1 METKTKKIVTMILVI
16 ITMFVVNFSFAQRPC
31 KTKSRKDIDRKE
43 NYLERDIKKI
53 LSYSQFPTI
62 VAQNK
67 DQATLYREMLDTGKQ
82 IEFLPVD
89 ETSLWVEVFID
100 VSDSGGEVLT
110 PYHAYALSIQ
120 ERMKLRLVPTKI
132 SGIDCMCVFL
142 SLEDYCNLTGF
153 PAELFKNLKITCLR
167 ESQLLNNSNMLDSSN
182 QNKQNDK
189 VYHIYQFP
197 YFDVYLEDT
206 SSTYSL

>member
-1 METKTKKIVTMILVI
+1 MVI
-16 ITMFVVNFSFAQRPC
+16 ITMLFVNFSFAQRPC

-43 NYLERDIKKI
+43 IYLERDFKKI

-62 VAQNK
+62 MSQIK
-67 DQATLYREMLDTGKQ
+67 DQSTLYREMLNTGKQ

-89 ETSLWVEVFID
+89 SGDVINLWVEVFID
-100 VSDSGGEVLT
+100 VSDTGGEVLT

-132 SGIDCMCVFL
+132 SGIDCLCVFL

-167 ESQLLNNSNMLDSSN
+167 ESQLLNYSSNMLDASN

-197 YFDVYLEDT
+197 YFDVYLEESKEDV
-206 SSTYSL
+206 SL